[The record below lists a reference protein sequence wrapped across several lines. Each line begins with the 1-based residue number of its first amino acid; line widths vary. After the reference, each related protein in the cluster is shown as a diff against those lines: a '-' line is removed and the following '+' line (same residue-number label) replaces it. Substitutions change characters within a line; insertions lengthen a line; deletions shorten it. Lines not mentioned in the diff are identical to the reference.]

1 MGILLFSSIKHE
13 LNHYKMGVISMKAED
28 GIYDG
33 SERPDWMGDVMT
45 AMTSWALSKGG
56 LLFIQL
62 TQ

>member
-1 MGILLFSSIKHE
+1 
-13 LNHYKMGVISMKAED
+13 MKAED